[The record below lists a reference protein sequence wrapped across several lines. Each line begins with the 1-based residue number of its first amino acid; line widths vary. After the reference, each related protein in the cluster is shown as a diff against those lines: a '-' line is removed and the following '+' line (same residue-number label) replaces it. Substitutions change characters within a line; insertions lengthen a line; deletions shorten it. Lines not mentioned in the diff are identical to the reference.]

1 MILLLLGCVSGD
13 ADSGLDC
20 DARATP
26 VDYGS
31 FGQGFLD
38 AYCVACHSSQMAGSD
53 RLGAPEDVNLDTFSD
68 AQLWA
73 DRIWART
80 AEPEVV
86 TMPPGGGPTDDDL
99 DLLREWL
106 VCDMGVVP

>member
-1 MILLLLGCVSGD
+1 MIWLLLACTTAD
-13 ADSGLDC
+13 TDSGLDC
-20 DARATP
+20 DAHATP

-38 AYCVACHSSQMAGSD
+38 AYCVSCHSSQMAGSD
-53 RLGAPEDVNLDTFSD
+53 RLGAPVDVNLDTYAD
-68 AQLWA
+68 ADAWA

-80 AEPEVV
+80 AAPETP
-86 TMPPGGGPTDDDL
+86 TMPPGGGPTAGDL

-106 VCDMGVVP
+106 VCDMGVTP